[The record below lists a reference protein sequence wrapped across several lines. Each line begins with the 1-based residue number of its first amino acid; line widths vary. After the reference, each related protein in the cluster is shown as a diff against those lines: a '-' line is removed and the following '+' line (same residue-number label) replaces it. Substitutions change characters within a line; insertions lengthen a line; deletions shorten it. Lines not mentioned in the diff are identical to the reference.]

1 MRPDQEPLLLE
12 AIHAAAYK
20 SNTLGLPK
28 MSPEE
33 NIDSISRKT
42 LMTYL
47 KSYHSPDRMVLAGV
61 GIDHDQLVESAQVG
75 SWFLFIFLKHVIT
88 KITLLRLSEISEKN
102 WST

>member
-75 SWFLFIFLKHVIT
+75 SSFLFYFC
-88 KITLLRLSEISEKN
+88 
-102 WST
+102 

>member
-12 AIHAAAYK
+12 AIHAAAYN

-75 SWFLFIFLKHVIT
+75 S
-88 KITLLRLSEISEKN
+88 
-102 WST
+102 